1 MNEQE
6 LVDLLRTKV
15 YELNVALENLNAKD
29 IYTCLSLH
37 QNESIN
43 GFKSTKRILIC
54 EIVKP
59 VRSSKPQLETP
70 RFPR

>member
-6 LVDLLRTKV
+6 LVDLLRAKV

-29 IYTCLSLH
+29 IYTCLSLQ
-37 QNESIN
+37 QNESSSD
-43 GFKSTKRILIC
+43 FKSAKRILIC

-59 VRSSKPQLETP
+59 VRPSKPDYQTP
-70 RFPR
+70 KFP

>member
-6 LVDLLRTKV
+6 LVDSLRAKV

-37 QNESIN
+37 ANESAS

-59 VRSSKPQLETP
+59 VRPSKPELQTP

>member
-6 LVDLLRTKV
+6 LVDLLGTKV

-37 QNESIN
+37 QN
-43 GFKSTKRILIC
+43 
-54 EIVKP
+54 
-59 VRSSKPQLETP
+59 
-70 RFPR
+70 